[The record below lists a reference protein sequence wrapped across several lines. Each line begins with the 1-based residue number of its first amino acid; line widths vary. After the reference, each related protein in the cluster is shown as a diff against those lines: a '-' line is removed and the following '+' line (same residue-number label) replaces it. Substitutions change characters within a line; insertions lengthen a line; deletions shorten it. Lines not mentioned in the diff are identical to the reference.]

1 MKISPALPGEHF
13 WSVVARSIQWSGLS
27 DDSAFTNKFG
37 LSRFQIKPS
46 KGCCQVIT
54 QLACYEEFGKLR
66 SSGSAYP
73 LWLLNFDNANETE
86 SELQSGYFKEARES
100 QVNLDSNWRY
110 CPHCSQYDST
120 NCGTSYWRVEHNL
133 PFVTHCVRHRVPL
146 TAVPNIKRVAGL
158 KMPNR
163 LASSNTVS
171 LKVSDELLEWSRFVV
186 TVYHLICEDVSSI
199 KRLRGLVWE
208 RLTLIPNSFSEMK
221 AYFHAQLLDLEKV
234 VPENLLKICFQFY
247 REDKRQKSNILYTTW
262 KRDGIQ
268 IRHPV
273 YMLVI
278 LYWLH
283 CEGFD
288 VTSGK
293 YENSCF
299 NGHSAN

>member
-133 PFVTHCVRHRVPL
+133 PFVTHCVRH
-146 TAVPNIKRVAGL
+146 
-158 KMPNR
+158 
-163 LASSNTVS
+163 
-171 LKVSDELLEWSRFVV
+171 
-186 TVYHLICEDVSSI
+186 
-199 KRLRGLVWE
+199 
-208 RLTLIPNSFSEMK
+208 
-221 AYFHAQLLDLEKV
+221 
-234 VPENLLKICFQFY
+234 
-247 REDKRQKSNILYTTW
+247 
-262 KRDGIQ
+262 
-268 IRHPV
+268 
-273 YMLVI
+273 
-278 LYWLH
+278 
-283 CEGFD
+283 
-288 VTSGK
+288 
-293 YENSCF
+293 
-299 NGHSAN
+299 